1 LSRYLLK
8 HILGPCNHWKGTHT
22 TVNKKKNLCQLVVI
36 HQLVAIRTYLANK
49 AYYVPT
55 TLFVFPSVSF
65 ELNIFARPK
74 SEILGFISESRRML
88 LAFTSLCIMRNLE
101 CLCKY
106 RSPCAVPSIM
116 IRRLFQLS
124 KLLLFSSAH

>member
-1 LSRYLLK
+1 VTWLNQMLWFGARIVCRDRKL
-8 HILGPCNHWKGTHT
+8 IWK
-22 TVNKKKNLCQLVVI
+22 
-36 HQLVAIRTYLANK
+36 AR

-74 SEILGFISESRRML
+74 SEILGFISESKRML

-106 RSPCAVPSIM
+106 RSPCAVPSI
-116 IRRLFQLS
+116 IISRLFQLI
-124 KLLLFSSAH
+124 KVLLVSSAH